1 MGFLCNVDIGGTHTD
16 AVVIDADGTATETKV
31 SSTPEDFAQGFFDA
45 LERAAEQRGMSLDDL
60 LGATELVSHGTTVG
74 TNAIIEGDE
83 TDAAL
88 VTTRGA
94 EDVLFVMRGGAAVSK
109 GQSIEAVLDL
119 RDASKPDPI
128 IDRRRVYGVDERVD
142 SMGEVIVD
150 LNEQRVKEVA
160 AELADRGIDAVAINY
175 LWSFLNPDHE
185 ERTEQILEE
194 ELPDE
199 TFLTRASDLIPKWG
213 EYERTTAAAINA
225 FIGPSTSEY
234 VERIDEELTDHGYDG
249 TLLVMQSGG
258 GVMSA
263 EDAIQ
268 EPVKTIDSGPA
279 GGLVGCRYLADRIGH
294 EDIIAADMGG
304 TSFDIGLLTDGQP
317 ITRPNNVIRQYEY
330 MIRNIDVDS
339 IGSGGGSIAHVDE
352 STDRLRVGPESAG
365 ADPGP
370 ACYDRG
376 GSDPTV
382 TDADLLL
389 GFLDSEQFLGGRQK
403 LDVDRARAAVEDV
416 ADALGMGRR
425 EAASGIVEIANAKM
439 ADSIRQRTIN
449 RGHDPRDFV
458 LYAYGGA
465 GPLHV
470 PSIAPQLD
478 IDTVVVPGG
487 DLSAVWSALGI
498 SSSDFLHRQEVSN
511 ITTAPFDP
519 GEVTRQFE
527 RLEGDLVDELR
538 EEGFE
543 REEISVERYADLR
556 YQAQV
561 HQVSVPA
568 PAGRLDES
576 DMDDLVTRF
585 ERRYEDL
592 YGEEAGYSESGFEMV
607 TIRCDVRGQT
617 TKPQLQQSTPKNVSS
632 PPNSQTEVFWPAE
645 GQSLATSVYDGA
657 DIQPGSSIDG
667 PAIVRLDHTTVTVP
681 PGDTCDTDQYNNFV
695 IDIGGER

>member
-16 AVVIDADGTATETKV
+16 AVIIDEDGTATETKV
-31 SSTPEDFAQGFFDA
+31 SSTPKDFAQGFFDA
-45 LERAAEQRGMSLDDL
+45 LERAADQRGTSLDNL

-109 GQSIEAVLDL
+109 GQSIEEVLDL

-128 IDRRRVYGVDERVD
+128 IDRRRVYGVDERID

-150 LNEQRVKEVA
+150 LNEQRVQEVA

-185 ERTEQILEE
+185 IRTEQILEE

-234 VERIDEELTDHGYDG
+234 VERIDDRLTDHGYNG

-317 ITRPNNVIRQYEY
+317 ITQPNNVIKQYEY

-376 GSDPTV
+376 GTDPTV

-389 GFLDSEQFLGGRQK
+389 GFLDPEQFLGGRQN
-403 LDVDRARAAVEDV
+403 LDVDQARAAVEDV

-425 EAASGIVEIANAKM
+425 EAASGIVEIVNAKM

-449 RGHDPRDFV
+449 RGHDPRNFV

-478 IDTVVVPGG
+478 IHTVVVPGG
-487 DLSAVWSALGI
+487 GLSAVWSALGI

-519 GEVTRQFE
+519 ATVTDQFE
-527 RLEGDLVDELR
+527 QLESDLVSELR
-538 EEGFE
+538 KEGFE
-543 REEISVERYADLR
+543 QEEISVERYADLR

-561 HQVSVPA
+561 HQVSVPV
-568 PAGRLDES
+568 PSGRLDES
-576 DMDDLVTRF
+576 DMNDLITRF

-645 GQSLATSVYDGA
+645 AQSLATSVYNGA
-657 DIQPGSSIDG
+657 DIQPGTSIDG
-667 PAIVRLDHTTVTVP
+667 PAIVRLDHTTVAVP
-681 PGDTCDTDQYNNFV
+681 PDDTCDTDQYNNFV
-695 IDIGGER
+695 IDIHGEH